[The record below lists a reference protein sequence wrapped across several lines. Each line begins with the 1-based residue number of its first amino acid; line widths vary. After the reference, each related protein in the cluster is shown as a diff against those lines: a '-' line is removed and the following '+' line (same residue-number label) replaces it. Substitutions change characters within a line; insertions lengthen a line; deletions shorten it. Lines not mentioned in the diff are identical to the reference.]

1 MTTQANYLGTQGLSA
16 GERKVKD
23 WKFLFE
29 KYVLRKHPP
38 LEPQVW
44 KELSRVRGGLFVDV
58 GANVGT
64 YSIRLSSHFRRVYA
78 FEPNPNVLASLRKRI
93 EERSRDNI
101 TVFPVALSDSN
112 GQAEFYLDPHEGF
125 TGSAE
130 TLVKVFKYNPGE
142 VLGAGPTNTYVGK
155 KSISVPTVTYDS
167 KIRERADLVKI
178 DVEGAEFQVLK
189 GAKESL
195 ADGKIRRIM
204 VELHDKDAKDELYGI
219 LTGYGFKLKQLDP
232 HPRIFGALP

>member
-1 MTTQANYLGTQGLSA
+1 
-16 GERKVKD
+16 VKD

-29 KYVLRKHPP
+29 KYVLREHPP

-44 KELSRVRGGLFVDV
+44 KELNRVRGGLFVDV

-78 FEPNPNVLASLRKRI
+78 FEPNPNVLPSLRKRI
-93 EERSRDNI
+93 EERSRGNI

-130 TLVKVFKYNPGE
+130 TLVKVFKYNPGQ
-142 VLGAGPTNTYVGK
+142 VLGAGPTNTYVGQ
-155 KSISVPTVTYDS
+155 KSIIVPTATYDS
-167 KIRERADLVKI
+167 KIRESADLVKI
-178 DVEGAEFQVLK
+178 DVEGAEFQVLE

-204 VELHDKDAKDELYGI
+204 VELHDKDAKDNLGQI